1 MAVKKINKSLVVTPN
16 ARSSVSVTTTELPAR
31 PTCSIFFRSDKD
43 KDKDLQPHACKY
55 ATQEPDLPSLPS
67 PQLVLV

>member
-1 MAVKKINKSLVVTPN
+1 MAVKINKSLVVTPN

-43 KDKDLQPHACKY
+43 KDKDLQSAACMQR
-55 ATQEPDLPSLPS
+55 QEPDLPSLPS
-67 PQLVLV
+67 PQLALV

>member
-16 ARSSVSVTTTELPAR
+16 ARSSVSVTTTELQLDLFHFLSLGQRQRRR
-31 PTCSIFFRSDKD
+31 PSA
-43 KDKDLQPHACKY
+43 ACMQR
-55 ATQEPDLPSLPS
+55 QEPDLPSLPS